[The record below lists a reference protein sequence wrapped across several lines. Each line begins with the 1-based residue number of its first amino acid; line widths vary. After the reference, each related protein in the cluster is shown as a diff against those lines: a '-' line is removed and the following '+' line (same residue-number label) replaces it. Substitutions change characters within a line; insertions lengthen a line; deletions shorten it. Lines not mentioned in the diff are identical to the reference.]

1 MRQTTGSAGGFT
13 AFVMKLSSAFDSF
26 KGSMQYSKPLLYF
39 SVCKGK
45 MCFIK
50 MRFQM
55 CFIKIRFEKCLDD
68 D

>member
-13 AFVMKLSSAFDSF
+13 ALVMKLSSAFDSF
-26 KGSMQYSKPLLYF
+26 KGSMQYSILYF

-55 CFIKIRFEKCLDD
+55 CFIKIRFEKYLDD